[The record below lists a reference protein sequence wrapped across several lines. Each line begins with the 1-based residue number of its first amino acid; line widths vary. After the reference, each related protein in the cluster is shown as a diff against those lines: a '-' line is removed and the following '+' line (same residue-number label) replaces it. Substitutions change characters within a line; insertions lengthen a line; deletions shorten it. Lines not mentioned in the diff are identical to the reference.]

1 MGATG
6 PVQDSPPGRL
16 EPGPRAFQARRT
28 EIERTEAS
36 MNEEEN
42 PTIQAQR
49 PSSLAPGDAGA
60 VPRRRPPADDAASDR
75 AGWPIRSLRRPPP
88 IVDNR
93 DAEPI
98 PPPAERRPARIVDS
112 RDAAVPAPQRRGL
125 LSRIVDINSAGQG
138 TQPAGHGSMPGAT
151 DPVPVRLKA
160 PGEAK
165 VSGPSGPDVERLR
178 RLREARKQKAAARAR
193 ARGVDPGAGSVETA
207 PGVTRSEKTYNQY
220 LDRGRMLVRRY
231 RRELDLGSHEMDAVN
246 PIEFVNW
253 LFSLKPSFKPSTW
266 RPYRQAAKAILAT
279 MPHDDTEAAIAMID
293 ADINEAAAMNAEE
306 APKPANPKS
315 RKQGLPRRT
324 SGLKE
329 KRFPKDDFDK
339 VIAYLRYY
347 SRSRFAPILIDWMIA
362 GVSTGLRPI
371 EWQATEIEIREDPVA
386 PQGRWIWLYVLNAKA
401 TNGRSNGIV
410 RTLDLSHFGDA
421 TLKAVRRMSER
432 GSQWLEDG
440 IYDTMQSQCSQ
451 LLYTVCDKLFTG
463 RKRTY
468 ALYSLRHQFV
478 ANAKSYHR
486 PEAVSALVGHVVTDT
501 ATANYAKRYSAWGP
515 EEITDRPEPVP
526 EEISTVRQR
535 LRFFEERQRIREAAG
550 LAKPARSRE
559 EN

>member
-1 MGATG
+1 
-6 PVQDSPPGRL
+6 
-16 EPGPRAFQARRT
+16 
-28 EIERTEAS
+28 
-36 MNEEEN
+36 
-42 PTIQAQR
+42 
-49 PSSLAPGDAGA
+49 
-60 VPRRRPPADDAASDR
+60 
-75 AGWPIRSLRRPPP
+75 
-88 IVDNR
+88 
-93 DAEPI
+93 
-98 PPPAERRPARIVDS
+98 
-112 RDAAVPAPQRRGL
+112 
-125 LSRIVDINSAGQG
+125 
-138 TQPAGHGSMPGAT
+138 
-151 DPVPVRLKA
+151 
-160 PGEAK
+160 
-165 VSGPSGPDVERLR
+165 
-178 RLREARKQKAAARAR
+178 
-193 ARGVDPGAGSVETA
+193 
-207 PGVTRSEKTYNQY
+207 
-220 LDRGRMLVRRY
+220 
-231 RRELDLGSHEMDAVN
+231 MDAVN